1 MRPYAV
7 APTEPTRGGGQGSD
21 REARELTR
29 ACVTCTKHEFA
40 IDGLTQALARL
51 RRAAAAL
58 RDENVAL
65 RAELSHLRQ
74 RRSTAPR

>member
-1 MRPYAV
+1 MRPHAV
-7 APTEPTRGGGQGSD
+7 APTEPTRGGGQESD

-51 RRAAAAL
+51 RRVAAAL

-74 RRSTAPR
+74 SRSTAPR